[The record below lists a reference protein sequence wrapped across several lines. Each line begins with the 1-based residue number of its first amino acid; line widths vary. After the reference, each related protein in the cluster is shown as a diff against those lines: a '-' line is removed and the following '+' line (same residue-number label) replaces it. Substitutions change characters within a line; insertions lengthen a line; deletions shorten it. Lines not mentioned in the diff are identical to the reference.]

1 MQVFVTQ
8 YKRNVNNCF
17 IKSSMLISVVLLGT
31 LFIRMNGLQIYGVS
45 RRYYRTATGRF
56 RPRQVKYYEHSG
68 KFRFASNVAGGSTA
82 TESMRVEAIEETQRL
97 YNFYNSNDDD
107 TACRPKVWTSRAE
120 AAAFVR
126 DEIDTVMFDCDG
138 VLYRTLDQCPGVAEC
153 IRGLLHQNKTTLFV
167 TNNAGVNRRE
177 LRDKLVNILQI
188 ESLEN
193 EQMIS
198 SSFSAAQYLKNELI
212 QKKNGTSSSCR
223 PRVHVIGSNGLCE
236 ELSNVGFEITGGPS
250 ASWGTP
256 SMTREELEQYDFPEH
271 PIDAL
276 VVGHD
281 TAMSFRK
288 LCIADNLLLRNPNA
302 LFVATNKDSF
312 DLVGPDSRH
321 IPGNGCTVQALEYSS
336 KKAAINVGKPSQTL
350 LDVIRDVNKGCL
362 EDPSRCL
369 FVGDRLDTDIRFAV
383 DNGMKS
389 LLVMTGVTTADKMI
403 QLGNGSDDEPLPD
416 FIAPFVSSQ

>member
-1 MQVFVTQ
+1 MS
-8 YKRNVNNCF
+8 R
-17 IKSSMLISVVLLGT
+17 IAPSSLLCLMFAALIAT
-31 LFIRMNGLQIYGVS
+31 LSIRMNALQIAGVS
-45 RRYYRTATGRF
+45 RRYHRTVATGRF
-56 RPRQVKYYEHSG
+56 LRRHVKQHNEYSG
-68 KFRFASNVAGGSTA
+68 KCLFASNVAGDSTA
-82 TESMRVEAIEETQRL
+82 TESMRVEAIKETERL
-97 YNFYNSNDDD
+97 YDFYNSNSDDGIV
-107 TACRPKVWTSRAE
+107 CRPKVWTSRAE

-126 DEIDTVMFDCDG
+126 DEIDTIMFDCDG
-138 VLYRTLDQCPGVAEC
+138 VLYRTLDQCPGAAEC
-153 IRGLLHQNKTTLFV
+153 IRGLLHQNKTALFV

-177 LRDKLVNILQI
+177 LREKLVKLLQI
-188 ESLEN
+188 ESLQN
-193 EQMIS
+193 EQMVS

-212 QKKNGTSSSCR
+212 QKKNDASSSYC
-223 PRVHVIGSNGLCE
+223 PRVHVIGSRGLCE

-250 ASWGTP
+250 GGIP

-321 IPGNGCTVQALEYSS
+321 IPGNGCTVVALEYSS
-336 KKAAINVGKPSQTL
+336 KKTAINVGKPSQTL
-350 LDVIRDVNKGCL
+350 LDVIRNVNKGCL
-362 EDPSRCL
+362 DDPTRCL
-369 FVGDRLDTDIRFAV
+369 FVGDRLDTDVKFAV
-383 DNGMKS
+383 DTGMKS
-389 LLVMTGVTTADKMI
+389 LLVMTGVTTADTMI

-416 FIAPFVSSQ
+416 FIAPFVSL